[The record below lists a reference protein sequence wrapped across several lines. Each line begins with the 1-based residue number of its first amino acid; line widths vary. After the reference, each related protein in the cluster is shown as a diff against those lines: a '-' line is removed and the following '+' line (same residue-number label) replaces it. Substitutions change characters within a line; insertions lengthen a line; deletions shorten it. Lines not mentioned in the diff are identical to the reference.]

1 MNAHF
6 ARGEALFNIK
16 RYDQAVSAFHSAL
29 ADDPNDAITH
39 AMLGAAL
46 VNRQQTD
53 AAHDAV
59 RRALQIDPQ
68 SAYAHYV
75 LSVVE
80 LQRLQF
86 DLAEKAVAESLR
98 LDQSADVLLQAAT
111 LAQINGRIEDALAFT
126 DEALRLDPQHSQSI
140 LFRGK
145 LLAGESRFDEAHAL
159 YASALAN
166 NPENAAAHHAL
177 GTLRLRSGDA
187 PEALGMFRE
196 ARRLDPVGTND
207 AFLISLAYGRM
218 LGPVRRVNRGLMRW
232 HLWTAQQRCLLFG
245 ALAVVLTIGATIAR
259 AHEYTSAF
267 TEFWFLGCL
276 LLSNYLTLPLSLEIA
291 AIGAGQL
298 ALRRELHLSGAQ
310 VALRAHFLIPIIVLQ
325 LVACYLAITL
335 IVPGIALF
343 VCLLAASV
351 SILWKDLQTQYA
363 RNMAAVTFVALV
375 GQTLFGEIG
384 SYLAALDR
392 PEVSVVFVAAYV
404 GGTILFD
411 SITAAKA
418 SRSATA

>member
-126 DEALRLDPQHSQSI
+126 AEALRLDPQHSQSI

-166 NPENAAAHHAL
+166 TLKTPRPITRLAHCGFDPEMRPKHWACFARPADS
-177 GTLRLRSGDA
+177 TRS
-187 PEALGMFRE
+187 
-196 ARRLDPVGTND
+196 V
-207 AFLISLAYGRM
+207 
-218 LGPVRRVNRGLMRW
+218 
-232 HLWTAQQRCLLFG
+232 
-245 ALAVVLTIGATIAR
+245 
-259 AHEYTSAF
+259 
-267 TEFWFLGCL
+267 
-276 LLSNYLTLPLSLEIA
+276 
-291 AIGAGQL
+291 
-298 ALRRELHLSGAQ
+298 
-310 VALRAHFLIPIIVLQ
+310 
-325 LVACYLAITL
+325 
-335 IVPGIALF
+335 
-343 VCLLAASV
+343 
-351 SILWKDLQTQYA
+351 QT
-363 RNMAAVTFVALV
+363 TP
-375 GQTLFGEIG
+375 
-384 SYLAALDR
+384 S
-392 PEVSVVFVAAYV
+392 
-404 GGTILFD
+404 
-411 SITAAKA
+411 
-418 SRSATA
+418 